1 MKVIEIFENTQLTTA
16 KEFKDSFDEN
26 EWASILCQL
35 VSMSTEKIGIGGG
48 LIKDNPGYATQLK
61 SRLEKEI
68 GPGIP
73 DNYSTSAW
81 NGRALRRNIR
91 VPSQSWQSF
100 HNHLKQYVGKPCNIE
115 FGPAPENDG
124 AALNIQQANQ
134 ATPETVNDI
143 MAAAPNIPEQ
153 IASDAIALDFLRQAY
168 TFIRQ
173 APQRTERDAGG
184 STFHDWVNANSQRVA
199 APEDGQPDQRK
210 VLKNRFLEIVPESG
224 YPITKNALA
233 IRFLAWLRMAD
244 QFIAT
249 SRERYEND

>member
-1 MKVIEIFENTQLTTA
+1 MKVIEIFENTQITTA
-16 KEFKDSFDEN
+16 REFKDSFTPD

-35 VSMSTEKIGIGGG
+35 VSMSTQKIGLSGGFM
-48 LIKDNPGYATQLK
+48 KDDPGYATQLK

-68 GPGIP
+68 GPLIP
-73 DNYSTSAW
+73 DNHSTSAW
-81 NGRALRRNIR
+81 NGRALRYGVR

-134 ATPETVNDI
+134 ITPETVNDI
-143 MAAAPNIPEQ
+143 MAAAPDIPDQ
-153 IASDAIALDFLRQAY
+153 IPSDTIALDFLRQAY
-168 TFIRQ
+168 TLIRQ

-184 STFHDWVNANSQRVA
+184 STFHDWVNANSQRVQ
-199 APEDGQPDQRK
+199 APEDGEEDQRK
-210 VLKNRFLEIVPESG
+210 VIKNRFVEIVPITG
-224 YPITKNALA
+224 YPITKNELA

-244 QFIAT
+244 RFIAT
-249 SRERYEND
+249 ARIRYEND

>member
-1 MKVIEIFENTQLTTA
+1 MKILELYENTQLTTA
-16 KEFKDSFDEN
+16 KEFKDSFTSD

-68 GPGIP
+68 GELIP

-81 NGRALRRNIR
+81 NGRALRYNIR

-115 FGPAPENDG
+115 FGPALDNDG
-124 AALNIQQANQ
+124 AERNVQRANEI
-134 ATPETVNDI
+134 TPETLNDI

-153 IASDAIALDFLRQAY
+153 IANDTVGVEFLRLAY
-168 TFIRQ
+168 ALVRQ
-173 APQRTERDAGG
+173 APQRTARDAGG
-184 STFHDWVNANSQRVA
+184 SNFNDWVQATSQRVA
-199 APEDGQPDQRK
+199 APEPDQPDQRK
-210 VLKNRFLEIVPESG
+210 VLLNRFIEIVPDSG
-224 YPITKNALA
+224 YPITKNDLA

-244 QFIAT
+244 RFIAT
-249 SRERYEND
+249 SRQRYEND